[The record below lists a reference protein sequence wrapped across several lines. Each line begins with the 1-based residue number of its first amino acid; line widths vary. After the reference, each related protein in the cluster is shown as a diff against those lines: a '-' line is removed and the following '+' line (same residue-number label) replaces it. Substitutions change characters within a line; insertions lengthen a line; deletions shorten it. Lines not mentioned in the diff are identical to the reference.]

1 MGIDVSDYMG
11 PVVLVK
17 VPCELPEGM
26 MDPSLFCEEELGE
39 SLVADSPMEGK
50 EEDDDGFYQYA
61 LMPCDG
67 EKYNFLDELDDDV
80 STILLLDQPIRTDEF
95 AHEFVGEIAKLVD
108 HYGGSNVSVVVAFV
122 RECS

>member
-1 MGIDVSDYMG
+1 MGIDVFDYMG

-17 VPCELPEGM
+17 VPCELPEWM
-26 MDPSLFCEEELGE
+26 MDPSIFCEEELEE
-39 SLVADSPMEGK
+39 SLVAGSPMEGK
-50 EEDDDGFYQYA
+50 EDDDGFYQYV
-61 LMPCDG
+61 LVPCEG
-67 EKYNFLDELDDDV
+67 EKYNFLDELEDDV
-80 STILLLDQPIRTDEF
+80 STILLLDRPIRTDEF